1 MPLSWTLTKDQIAHY
16 RAEGYVLADSV
27 LAADDLTKIDCAI
40 EEVVDAALGRDDHAE
55 LLELEPPSGPGKLA
69 VRRICDPYDRH
80 ANFRAIAGDSRILD
94 RVESLLGPDFIL
106 QHSKLNMKPAGV
118 GSPAKW
124 HQDLAYY
131 PHTNDDV
138 LAVLIYL
145 DDADE
150 ENGCLQVM
158 AGAHDKYLNHLS
170 PDGTFAG
177 RLREPGD
184 VDGTIQSLSAPAGS
198 AIFLHG
204 LLPHSSLPN
213 RSVRSRRTLIF
224 AYRAADAF
232 PLYYGQV
239 TAIDEAGC
247 RPMRGRPARHARFGG
262 PPPIVPS
269 IDGSRSLYDL
279 QATESAGTADAEPG

>member
-1 MPLSWTLTKDQIAHY
+1 MPLSWPLTKEQITHY
-16 RAEGYVLADSV
+16 RAEGYVLATSAF
-27 LAADDLTKIDCAI
+27 AAEDLTKIDQAVEAVI
-40 EEVVDAALGRDDHAE
+40 DAARDGEDHAAA
-55 LLELEPPSGPGKLA
+55 LEYEPHSERGRLA

-80 ANFRAIAGDSRILD
+80 SAFRALAENPRILD
-94 RVESLLGPDFIL
+94 RVQSLLGPDFSL

-118 GSPAKW
+118 GSPVKW

-158 AGAHDKYLNHLS
+158 ARAHGKYLNHLGA
-170 PDGTFAG
+170 DGTFTG
-177 RLREPGD
+177 QLRETGD
-184 VDGTIQSLSAPAGS
+184 VDGTVHRLSAPAGS

-213 RSVRSRRTLIF
+213 RSARSRRTLIF

-232 PLYYGQV
+232 PLYYGPI
-239 TAIDEAGC
+239 TAVDEAGC
-247 RPMRGRPARHARFGG
+247 RLMRGRRASHARFGG

-279 QATESAGTADAEPG
+279 QATETSKNASGEPG

>member
-1 MPLSWTLTKDQIAHY
+1 MPLSWPLTKNQIAHY
-16 RAEGYVLADSV
+16 RAEGYILAASV
-27 LAADDLTKIDCAI
+27 LAVDDLTKIDCAI
-40 EEVVDAALGRDDHAE
+40 EEVVDAALSRDDHAG
-55 LLELEPPSGPGKLA
+55 LLELEPQSGPGKPA

-80 ANFRAIAGDSRILD
+80 ANFRAVAGDSRILD
-94 RVESLLGPDFIL
+94 RVESLLGPDLIL

-118 GSPAKW
+118 GSPVKW

-158 AGAHDKYLNHLS
+158 AGAHDKYLNHLG
-170 PDGTFAG
+170 PDGTFDG
-177 RLREPGD
+177 QLRETRD
-184 VDGTIQSLSAPAGS
+184 VDGTIQPLSAPAGS
-198 AIFLHG
+198 AIFMHG

-213 RSVRSRRTLIF
+213 RSDRGRRTLIF
-224 AYRAADAF
+224 AYRAADAL

-247 RPMRGRPARHARFGG
+247 RPIRGRRATHARFGG

-269 IDGSRSLYDL
+269 IDGSRSLYEL
-279 QATESAGTADAEPG
+279 QASESSAKADGDPG